1 MAFMMRASRR
11 DQIAMIKIAGQDVPS
26 PNAAAAAKAA
36 SQQGADAAGA
46 DAASPAVRHAVVEYS
61 ATGKRVSV
69 GTISAEAGS
78 FFVDGRRI
86 SLDELFYQLQVQHLT
101 NVDNALSDR
110 LKELQGRNDQTKQYN
125 ELLEELRV
133 ITPSDS
139 ESTVQDTD
147 VPSGATTSFSKWK
160 QDFEDRYGYDITTKL
175 SFNFPSG
182 GANQTQITQWVETV
196 KSKISTLNSDN
207 QISQLQIERLNNQRN
222 EILQGLSTFNKSK
235 TETATTIVRNF

>member
-1 MAFMMRASRR
+1 
-11 DQIAMIKIAGQDVPS
+11 MIKIAGQDVPAPAAS
-26 PNAAAAAKAA
+26 SAAAAAAA
-36 SQQGADAAGA
+36 HRQAQGEAD
-46 DAASPAVRHAVVEYS
+46 ASPAVKHAVVEYS
-61 ATGKRVSV
+61 STGQRVSV
-69 GTISAEAGS
+69 GTISAKNGS

-101 NVDNALSDR
+101 NIDTALADR

-125 ELLEELRV
+125 ELLEQLRV
-133 ITPSDS
+133 ISPKDSD
-139 ESTVQDTD
+139 STVQDTD
-147 VPSGATTSFSKWK
+147 VPAGAKTSFSKWK

-175 SFNFPSG
+175 AFNFPSG
-182 GANQTQITQWVETV
+182 GVNQTQVTQWIETV

-222 EILQGLSTFNKSK
+222 EVLQGLSTFNKSK

>member
-1 MAFMMRASRR
+1 
-11 DQIAMIKIAGQDVPS
+11 MIKIAGQDVP
-26 PNAAAAAKAA
+26 PPAPPA
-36 SQQGADAAGA
+36 AAGA
-46 DAASPAVRHAVVEYS
+46 AGAGAQTDAAKTPSDPSPAVKHAVVEYS
-61 ATGKRVSV
+61 STGERVSV
-69 GTISAEAGS
+69 GTISAKNGA

-101 NVDNALSDR
+101 NIDNALSDR

-125 ELLEELRV
+125 ELLEQLRV
-133 ITPSDS
+133 ISPKDS

-147 VPSGATTSFSKWK
+147 VPAGANKSFAKWK
-160 QDFEDRYGYDITTKL
+160 QDFEDRYGYDITKKL

-182 GANQTQITQWVETV
+182 GVNQTQTTQWIETV